1 MKHQLEDIP
10 GQEGLTQCSVC
21 LGAEGALPSEC
32 PGEEMEGAAF
42 DLVYCRAIDYRNGAW
57 ITLDTDALCP
67 ECKKTANEHGST
79 WRCPK

>member
-1 MKHQLEDIP
+1 
-10 GQEGLTQCSVC
+10 
-21 LGAEGALPSEC
+21 SEC